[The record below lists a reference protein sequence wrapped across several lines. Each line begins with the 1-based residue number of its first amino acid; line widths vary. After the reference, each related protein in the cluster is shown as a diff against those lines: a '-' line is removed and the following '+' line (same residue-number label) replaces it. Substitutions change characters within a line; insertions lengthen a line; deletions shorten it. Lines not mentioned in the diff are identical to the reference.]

1 MMFRD
6 RGHAGFSLAKE
17 LNAYRG
23 DPTVVTLALP
33 RGGVVVGYEISRT
46 LHLPLDVFITRKL
59 STLDNPEYAIGA
71 VSETGAIYLN
81 SEAVD
86 AFHLSHE
93 DLEDLIQAQRR
104 EIARRQTLYRQGRSV
119 PVLADRTVI
128 LVDDGLASG
137 AEMQAAVMA
146 LRLLQPARL
155 IVAVPVLPV
164 PVSEMWLQ
172 EADACVSVIAPTIRD
187 SAGHWYAD
195 LPQTT
200 DREVQALLQQ
210 ALGINPT
217 GFDATRAL

>member
-1 MMFRD
+1 MIFRD

-23 DPTVVTLALP
+23 DPTAVVLALP

-86 AFHLSHE
+86 VFHLSQE
-93 DLEDLIQAQRR
+93 DLEGLIQAQRR

-119 PVLADRTVI
+119 PLLTDRTVI
-128 LVDDGLASG
+128 LVDDGIATGSTFF
-137 AEMQAAVMA
+137 ATIEAVTE
-146 LRLLQPARL
+146 LSPRRL
-155 IVAVPVLPV
+155 IAAIPVGPRETLARVKSLVDELVVLEMPDPFSAVGNAYQDFTQVEDGQVVML
-164 PVSEMWLQ
+164 LKAAQ
-172 EADACVSVIAPTIRD
+172 DAL
-187 SAGHWYAD
+187 Y
-195 LPQTT
+195 
-200 DREVQALLQQ
+200 QQ
-210 ALGINPT
+210 SCPS
-217 GFDATRAL
+217 